1 MTQIR
6 PVLADLAAGFA
17 PRTFGI
23 IDDSLERPK
32 LRLHANVGYSRKL
45 DNRDSMAKITIG
57 ILGLGTVGTG
67 VVKLLSVDPRFR
79 IKWVAVRDKSKR
91 RDVDLS
97 AVRLTEQPDDIVN
110 DPEVEIVVEV
120 AGGIEHIY
128 ESIKRAISSG
138 KHVVTANK
146 EMIARHGS
154 EIFAL
159 ANRNNVTVLFE
170 AAVGGGIPLIS
181 TIQRGLQAN
190 EISSVAGILNGTTNY
205 ILTAMEDRGLG
216 FDQALGEAQRLGFA
230 EADPTNDV
238 EGFDVAY
245 KITILASLAFG
256 RFVDAQLVHRQGIA
270 RISDLDIAMAR
281 EFGYRIKMIGMARRG
296 DGCLDVRAHPM
307 LVPHHHLLASVEG
320 ASNAIFISGSAV
332 GEVMLVGPGA
342 GQMPTAS
349 AVVGDLINL
358 ASALRLPDFAPYFQP
373 SINSEQATLCSIE
386 DSESAF
392 YVRLETEDTPGVIG
406 NIGHALGGHHVSVH
420 SLLQRGVAQ
429 SSPAT
434 IILLTHRASERNV
447 ARAMREI
454 EAQASTKQVGVVLR
468 VFGS

>member
-1 MTQIR
+1 
-6 PVLADLAAGFA
+6 
-17 PRTFGI
+17 
-23 IDDSLERPK
+23 
-32 LRLHANVGYSRKL
+32 
-45 DNRDSMAKITIG
+45 MARITVG

-67 VVKLLSVDPRFR
+67 VVKLLSSDPRFR
-79 IKWVAVRDKSKR
+79 IKWVAVRDKSKP

-97 AVRLTEQPDDIVN
+97 SLRVTDQPNEVVN

-128 ESIKRAISSG
+128 DSIKRAIGNG
-138 KHVVTANK
+138 KHIVTANK

-154 EIFAL
+154 EIFQL
-159 ANRNNVTVLFE
+159 AHRNNVTVLFE

-205 ILTAMEDRGLG
+205 ILTAMEDSGQS
-216 FDQALGEAQRLGFA
+216 FDEALAGAQQLGFA

-256 RFVDAQLVHRQGIA
+256 RFVDASLVHRQGIT
-270 RISDLDIAMAR
+270 RISDLDIAMAN
-281 EFGYRIKMIGMARRG
+281 EFGYRIKMIGLARRG
-296 DGCLDVRAHPM
+296 NGCLDVRAHPM
-307 LVPHHHLLASVEG
+307 LVPLHHLLASVEG

-373 SINSEQATLCSIE
+373 AIDSQQAPLCSIE
-386 DSESAF
+386 DSESPF
-392 YVRLETEDTPGVIG
+392 YIRLETEDTPGVIG
-406 NIGHALGGHHVSVH
+406 NIGHALGRHQVSLH
-420 SLLQRGVAQ
+420 SLLQRGVPQ
-429 SSPAT
+429 TGPAT
-434 IILLTHRASERNV
+434 IILLTHRSSERNV
-447 ARAMREI
+447 ARAIEEI
-454 EAQASTKQVGVVLR
+454 EALASTKQVGVVLR
-468 VFGS
+468 VFGE

>member
-1 MTQIR
+1 
-6 PVLADLAAGFA
+6 
-17 PRTFGI
+17 
-23 IDDSLERPK
+23 
-32 LRLHANVGYSRKL
+32 
-45 DNRDSMAKITIG
+45 
-57 ILGLGTVGTG
+57 
-67 VVKLLSVDPRFR
+67 
-79 IKWVAVRDKSKR
+79 VRDKTKP

-97 AVRLTEQPDDIVN
+97 SIIVTQDPNEVVN

-120 AGGIEHIY
+120 AGGIEHIFD
-128 ESIKRAISSG
+128 SIKLAIHNG
-138 KHVVTANK
+138 KHIVTANK

-154 EIFAL
+154 EIFQL
-159 ANRNNVTVLFE
+159 AHSNNVTVLFE

-205 ILTAMEDRGLG
+205 ILTAMEQRGQS
-216 FDQALGEAQRLGFA
+216 FDEALAGAQDLGFA

-256 RFVDAQLVHRQGIA
+256 RFVDASLVHRQGIT
-270 RISDLDIAMAR
+270 RISDLDISMAR
-281 EFGYRIKMIGMARRG
+281 EFGYRIKMIGLARRG
-296 DGCLDVRAHPM
+296 NGCLDVRAHPM
-307 LVPHHHLLASVEG
+307 LVPLHHLLASVEG

-373 SINSEQATLCSIE
+373 AIDSEEFPLCSIE

-392 YVRLETEDTPGVIG
+392 YIRLETQDTPGVIG
-406 NIGHALGGHHVSVH
+406 NIGHALGGHQVSVH
-420 SLLQRGVAQ
+420 SLLQRGVTQAGA
-429 SSPAT
+429 AT
-434 IILLTHRASERNV
+434 IILLTHRASERNI
-447 ARAMREI
+447 ARAIREI
-454 EAQASTKQVGVVLR
+454 EAQASTRQVGVILR
-468 VFGS
+468 VFGQ

>member
-1 MTQIR
+1 M
-6 PVLADLAAGFA
+6 G
-17 PRTFGI
+17 
-23 IDDSLERPK
+23 
-32 LRLHANVGYSRKL
+32 
-45 DNRDSMAKITIG
+45 KITVG
-57 ILGLGTVGTG
+57 MLGLGTVGTG
-67 VVKLLSVDPRFR
+67 VVKLLSRDPRFR
-79 IKWVAVRDKSKR
+79 IKWVSVRDKTKP

-97 AVRLTEQPDDIVN
+97 SIIVTQDSNEVVN

-120 AGGIEHIY
+120 AGGIEHIFD
-128 ESIKRAISSG
+128 SIKRAIHNG
-138 KHVVTANK
+138 KHIVTANK

-154 EIFAL
+154 EIFQL
-159 ANRNNVTVLFE
+159 AHSNNVTVLFE

-205 ILTAMEDRGLG
+205 ILTAMEQRGQS
-216 FDQALGEAQRLGFA
+216 FHEALAGAQELGFA

-256 RFVDAQLVHRQGIA
+256 RFVDASRVHRQGIT
-270 RISDLDIAMAR
+270 RISDLDISMAR
-281 EFGYRIKMIGMARRG
+281 EFGYRIKMIGLARRG
-296 DGCLDVRAHPM
+296 NGCLDVRAHPM
-307 LVPHHHLLASVEG
+307 LVPLHHLLASVEG

-373 SINSEQATLCSIE
+373 AIDSEEFPLCSIE

-392 YVRLETEDTPGVIG
+392 YIRLETQDTPGVIG
-406 NIGHALGGHHVSVH
+406 NIGHALGGHQVSVH
-420 SLLQRGVAQ
+420 SLLQRGVTQAGA
-429 SSPAT
+429 AT
-434 IILLTHRASERNV
+434 IILLTHRASERNI
-447 ARAMREI
+447 ARAIREI
-454 EAQASTKQVGVVLR
+454 EAQASTKQVGVILR
-468 VFGS
+468 VFEK

>member
-1 MTQIR
+1 M
-6 PVLADLAAGFA
+6 
-17 PRTFGI
+17 
-23 IDDSLERPK
+23 
-32 LRLHANVGYSRKL
+32 
-45 DNRDSMAKITIG
+45 
-57 ILGLGTVGTG
+57 GTVGTG
-67 VVKLLSVDPRFR
+67 VVKLLSLDPRFK
-79 IKWVAVRDKSKR
+79 IKWVAVRDKSKPR
-91 RDVDLS
+91 EVDLS
-97 AVRLTEQPDDIVN
+97 SIRVTEKPDDIVN

-128 ESIKRAISSG
+128 ESIKRAIEKG

-154 EIFAL
+154 EIFLL

-205 ILTAMEDRGLG
+205 ILTAMEDRGQG
-216 FDQALGEAQRLGFA
+216 FHDALADAQRLGFA

-256 RFVDAQLVHRQGIA
+256 RFVDASLVHRQGIT
-270 RISDLDIAMAR
+270 RVTDLDIAMAK
-281 EFGYRIKMIGMARRG
+281 EFGYRIKMIGLAKRG
-296 DGCLDVRAHPM
+296 KGCLDVRAHPM
-307 LVPHHHLLASVEG
+307 LVPLHHLLASVEG

-373 SINSEQATLCSIE
+373 AIDSEQAALCSIE

-392 YVRLETEDTPGVIG
+392 YIRLETEDAPGVIG
-406 NIGHALGGHHVSVH
+406 NIGHALGVHHVSVH
-420 SLLQRGVAQ
+420 SLLQRGVPR
-429 SSPAT
+429 SGPAT
-434 IILLTHRASERNV
+434 IILLTHRASERHV
-447 ARAMREI
+447 ARAIKEI
-454 EAQASTKQVGVVLR
+454 EAQASTKEVGVVLR
-468 VFGS
+468 VFGD

>member
-1 MTQIR
+1 
-6 PVLADLAAGFA
+6 
-17 PRTFGI
+17 
-23 IDDSLERPK
+23 
-32 LRLHANVGYSRKL
+32 
-45 DNRDSMAKITIG
+45 
-57 ILGLGTVGTG
+57 LGTVGTG
-67 VVKLLSVDPRFR
+67 VVKLLSLDPRFK
-79 IKWVAVRDKSKR
+79 IKWVAVRDKSKPR
-91 RDVDLS
+91 EVDLS
-97 AVRLTEQPDDIVN
+97 SIRVTEKPDDIVN

-128 ESIKRAISSG
+128 ESIKRAIEKG

-154 EIFAL
+154 EIFLL

-205 ILTAMEDRGLG
+205 ILTAMEDRGQG
-216 FDQALGEAQRLGFA
+216 FHDALADAQRLGFA

-256 RFVDAQLVHRQGIA
+256 RFVDASLVHRQGIT
-270 RISDLDIAMAR
+270 RVTDLDIAMAK
-281 EFGYRIKMIGMARRG
+281 EFGYRIKMIGLARRG
-296 DGCLDVRAHPM
+296 KGCLDVRAHPM
-307 LVPHHHLLASVEG
+307 LVPLHHLLASVEG

-373 SINSEQATLCSIE
+373 AIDSEQAALCSIE

-392 YVRLETEDTPGVIG
+392 YIRLETEDAPGVIG
-406 NIGHALGGHHVSVH
+406 NIGHALGVHHVSVH
-420 SLLQRGVAQ
+420 SLLQRGVPR
-429 SSPAT
+429 SGPAT

-447 ARAMREI
+447 ARAIKEI
-454 EAQASTKQVGVVLR
+454 EAQASTKEVGVVLR
-468 VFGS
+468 VFGD

>member
-1 MTQIR
+1 MSAT
-6 PVLADLAAGFA
+6 LAY
-17 PRTFGI
+17 PT
-23 IDDSLERPK
+23 EREP
-32 LRLHANVGYSRKL
+32 
-45 DNRDSMAKITIG
+45 MAKVTIG

-67 VVKLLSVDPRFR
+67 VVKLLSSDPRFR
-79 IKWVAVRDKSKR
+79 VKWVAVRDKSKP
-91 RDVDLS
+91 RDADLS
-97 AVRLTEQPDDIVN
+97 SIRITDRPDDVVN

-128 ESIKRAISSG
+128 ESIKSAIEKG
-138 KHVVTANK
+138 KHIITANK

-154 EIFAL
+154 EIFQL
-159 ANRNNVTVLFE
+159 AHQNNVTVLFE

-190 EISSVAGILNGTTNY
+190 EISNVAGILNGTTNY
-205 ILTAMEDRGLG
+205 ILTAMEDRGQS
-216 FDQALGEAQRLGFA
+216 FDQALTEAQRLGFA

-256 RFVDAQLVHRQGIA
+256 RFVDATNVHRQGIT
-270 RISDLDIAMAR
+270 RITDLDIAMAR
-281 EFGYRIKMIGMARRG
+281 EFGYRIKMIGLARRG
-296 DGCLDVRAHPM
+296 SGCLDVRAHPM
-307 LVPHHHLLASVEG
+307 LVPLHHLLASVEG

-332 GEVMLVGPGA
+332 GEIMLVGPGA

-373 SINSEQATLCSIE
+373 SIESEESPLCPIE

-392 YVRLETEDTPGVIG
+392 YIRLETDDTPGVIG
-406 NIGHALGGHHVSVH
+406 NIGHALGEHHVSVH
-420 SLLQRGVAQ
+420 SLLQRGVPQ
-429 SSPAT
+429 SGPAT

-447 ARAMREI
+447 NRAIEEI
-454 EAQASTKQVGVVLR
+454 EAQASTKQIGVVLR
-468 VFGS
+468 VFGN

>member
-1 MTQIR
+1 
-6 PVLADLAAGFA
+6 
-17 PRTFGI
+17 
-23 IDDSLERPK
+23 
-32 LRLHANVGYSRKL
+32 
-45 DNRDSMAKITIG
+45 
-57 ILGLGTVGTG
+57 LGTVGTG
-67 VVKLLSVDPRFR
+67 VVKLLSSDPRFR
-79 IKWVAVRDKSKR
+79 IKWVAVRDASKQ

-97 AVRLTEQPDDIVN
+97 AIRVTNNPNEVVN

-128 ESIKRAISSG
+128 ESITRAIGAG
-138 KHVVTANK
+138 KHIVTANK

-154 EIFAL
+154 EIFQL
-159 ANRNNVTVLFE
+159 AHRNNVTVLFE

-190 EISSVAGILNGTTNY
+190 EISCVAGILNGTTNY
-205 ILTAMEDRGLG
+205 ILTSMEERGQS
-216 FDQALGEAQRLGFA
+216 FDEALAGAQRLGFA

-256 RFVDAQLVHRQGIA
+256 RFVDASLVYRQGVS
-270 RISDLDIAMAR
+270 RITDQDIAMAH
-281 EFGYRIKMIGMARRG
+281 EFGYRIKMIGLARRG
-296 DGCLDVRAHPM
+296 GGGGLDVRAHPM
-307 LVPHHHLLASVEG
+307 LVPLHHLLANVEG

-332 GEVMLVGPGA
+332 GEVTLVGPGA

-373 SINSEQATLCSIE
+373 AIDSAQAPLCAIE

-392 YVRLETEDTPGVIG
+392 YIRLETEDAPGVIG
-406 NIGHALGGHHVSVH
+406 AVGHALGRHQVSVH
-420 SLLQRGVAQ
+420 SLLQRGVPQ
-429 SSPAT
+429 TGPAT
-434 IILLTHRASERNV
+434 IILLTHRASERNA
-447 ARAMREI
+447 ARAIQEI
-454 EAQASTKQVGVVLR
+454 EAQPSTKQIGVVLR
-468 VFGS
+468 VFE

>member
-1 MTQIR
+1 MGR
-6 PVLADLAAGFA
+6 
-17 PRTFGI
+17 
-23 IDDSLERPK
+23 
-32 LRLHANVGYSRKL
+32 
-45 DNRDSMAKITIG
+45 ITVG

-67 VVKLLSVDPRFR
+67 VVKLLSRDPRFR
-79 IKWVAVRDKSKR
+79 IKWVSVRDKTKP

-97 AVRLTEQPDDIVN
+97 SIVVTQDPNEVVN

-120 AGGIEHIY
+120 AGGIEHIFD
-128 ESIKRAISSG
+128 SIKRAIQNG
-138 KHVVTANK
+138 KHIVTANK

-154 EIFAL
+154 EIFQL
-159 ANRNNVTVLFE
+159 AHTNNVTVLFE

-205 ILTAMEDRGLG
+205 ILTAMEQRGQS
-216 FDQALGEAQRLGFA
+216 FDEALAGAQELGFA

-256 RFVDAQLVHRQGIA
+256 RFVDASLVHRQGIS
-270 RISDLDIAMAR
+270 RISDLDISMAR
-281 EFGYRIKMIGMARRG
+281 EFGYRIKMIGLARRG
-296 DGCLDVRAHPM
+296 NNCLDVRAHPM
-307 LVPHHHLLASVEG
+307 LVPLHHLLASVEG

-373 SINSEQATLCSIE
+373 AIDSEEFPLCSIE

-392 YVRLETEDTPGVIG
+392 YIRLETRDTPGVIG
-406 NIGHALGGHHVSVH
+406 NIGHALGGHQVSVH
-420 SLLQRGVAQ
+420 SLLQRGVTQAGA
-429 SSPAT
+429 AT
-434 IILLTHRASERNV
+434 IILLTHRASERNI

-454 EAQASTKQVGVVLR
+454 EAQASTKQVGVILR
-468 VFGS
+468 VFGQ

>member
-1 MTQIR
+1 
-6 PVLADLAAGFA
+6 
-17 PRTFGI
+17 
-23 IDDSLERPK
+23 
-32 LRLHANVGYSRKL
+32 
-45 DNRDSMAKITIG
+45 MARITIG
-57 ILGLGTVGTG
+57 ILGLGTVGSG
-67 VVKLLSVDPRFR
+67 VVKLLANDPRFR
-79 IKWVAVRDKSKR
+79 IKCVAVRDKSKPR
-91 RDVDLS
+91 EVDLS
-97 AVRLTEQPDDIVN
+97 SIRITDQPNDIVT

-120 AGGIEHIY
+120 AGGIAHIY
-128 ESIKRAISSG
+128 ESIERAIKNG

-154 EIFAL
+154 EIFEL
-159 ANRNNVTVLFE
+159 AHRNNITVLFE

-205 ILTAMEDRGLG
+205 ILTSMEEQGASFAD
-216 FDQALGEAQRLGFA
+216 ALAGAQRLGFA

-256 RFVDAQLVHRQGIA
+256 KFVNAGLVHRQGIT
-270 RISDLDIAMAR
+270 RVSDLDIAMAN
-281 EFGYRIKMIGMARRG
+281 EFGYRIKMIGLARRG
-296 DGCLDVRAHPM
+296 VGGLDVRAHPM
-307 LVPHHHLLASVEG
+307 LVPLHHLLASVEG

-373 SINSEQATLCSIE
+373 IIETSEAALAPIE

-392 YVRLETEDTPGVIG
+392 YIRLETEDTPGVIG
-406 NIGHALGGHHVSVH
+406 NIGHALGGNQVSVH
-420 SLLQRGVAQ
+420 SLFQRGVPQAG
-429 SSPAT
+429 PAT
-434 IILLTHRASERNV
+434 IILLTHRASERNL
-447 ARAMREI
+447 ARAIAEI
-454 EAQASTKQVGVVLR
+454 EAQPSTKQIGVVLR
-468 VFGS
+468 VFE